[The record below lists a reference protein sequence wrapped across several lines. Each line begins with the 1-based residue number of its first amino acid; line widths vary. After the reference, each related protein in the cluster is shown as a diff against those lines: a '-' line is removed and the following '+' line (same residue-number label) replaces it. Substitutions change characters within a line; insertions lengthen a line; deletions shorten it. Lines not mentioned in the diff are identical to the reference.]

1 MTPDET
7 SGDFSLLLYTDR
19 NILEKCLKVHVTPK
33 NIIIGINYMY
43 FVEQNTATSCVVVK
57 TAIFHELLS
66 RDYLAHDRGQR
77 RLGLVTSVLN

>member
-33 NIIIGINYMY
+33 YIIIGINYVH
-43 FVEQNTATSCVVVK
+43 FVEQNTATSCVV
-57 TAIFHELLS
+57 
-66 RDYLAHDRGQR
+66 G
-77 RLGLVTSVLN
+77 